1 MVMAKRGGVKHK
13 INKRIAHVKWL
24 LFKKQPPPPWAT
36 AQKLQSE
43 LDFLKSSIE
52 QKKPLTPAH
61 SAIKVINSKI
71 TPPLPKPLPKRE
83 KTCPK
88 DCPGPLESTHCEMTC
103 GEKPKKKERPKNKK

>member
-1 MVMAKRGGVKHK
+1 
-13 INKRIAHVKWL
+13 

-36 AQKLQSE
+36 AQKLQDE
-43 LDFLKSSIE
+43 LDFLNSSLE

-61 SAIKVINSKI
+61 SAIKVINTKI

-88 DCPGPLESTHCEMTC
+88 DFPGPLDSPFCQMTC
-103 GEKPKKKERPKNKK
+103 GEKPKKKPVR

>member
-1 MVMAKRGGVKHK
+1 VKHK
-13 INKRIAHVKWL
+13 ISKRIAHVKWL

-71 TPPLPKPLPKRE
+71 TPPLPKPFPKRE

-88 DCPGPLESTHCEMTC
+88 DCPVPLESPHCEMTC
-103 GEKPKKKERPKNKK
+103 AEKPKQKTCATTGTGTA

>member
-71 TPPLPKPLPKRE
+71 TPPLPKPFPKRDSTAG
-83 KTCPK
+83 KP
-88 DCPGPLESTHCEMTC
+88 PLRNDLRR
-103 GEKPKKKERPKNKK
+103 KKVLTRLIHFS